1 MDLVVNTFFKV
12 FLNFFQ
18 KGSGSGHKT
27 EGGGGDNFWLLMQAC
42 LTLPKAIPAPSLL
55 TAHLNLALPLRCNAA
70 LCTNEAV
77 GADDVFPTRLT
88 SLSKQR
94 KNIICPYGA
103 FTPRCNAHSNVLS
116 LWELVMFSVAFD
128 KPVYGEGKYYQFP
141 QAPLRHAVIRLST
154 Q

>member
-55 TAHLNLALPLRCNAA
+55 TASLNLALRCNAA

-103 FTPRCNAHSNVLS
+103 FTPRCNTHINAIS
-116 LWELVMFSVAFD
+116 LWGLVMFSVAFD
-128 KPVYGEGKYYQFP
+128 NPVYGEGKYYQLSR
-141 QAPLRHAVIRLST
+141 APLHHDVKHTTT